1 MKRGNQYTNAT
12 HCRKG
17 HPFSH
22 ENTITRAGKRQCREC
37 VRANQRAYA
46 ARHHGGINAPRVLT
60 ESELRRMDSRI
71 EDGVSILDIAGM
83 FNVGAD
89 VVRERQAK
97 LRTPAESQAR
107 REETPATQ
115 ETK

>member
-1 MKRGNQYTNAT
+1 MARNQYAGAT
-12 HCRKG
+12 HCRNN
-17 HPFSH
+17 H
-22 ENTITRAGKRQCREC
+22 EFTEANTIRRNGHRQCREC

-83 FNVGAD
+83 FNVGVD

-97 LRTPAESQAR
+97 LRTPAESQTR